1 LAHSRPGCLS
11 SARGLRT
18 FIVGPGRVSTA
29 CTAITDTSA
38 RECPEDGADPDPLQQ
53 AVGTQHHQGDD
64 QYATIVRPCGLE
76 RGAGEE
82 KGTNKTQDDGP
93 AQRLAARRRHVE
105 GRVRTW
111 CRELP
116 LTAALWA
123 HGPSLGPWLF
133 HDGPW
138 AEVGDLTLLI
148 RRNRLAP
155 LIGTRAKARLATGMT
170 QASTRADRGK

>member
-1 LAHSRPGCLS
+1 
-11 SARGLRT
+11 
-18 FIVGPGRVSTA
+18 
-29 CTAITDTSA
+29 
-38 RECPEDGADPDPLQQ
+38 
-53 AVGTQHHQGDD
+53 
-64 QYATIVRPCGLE
+64 VRPCGLE

-170 QASTRADRGK
+170 QASTRADRGKWVRSDDAGRDLRSSARDPATGWARECQC